1 MIKLEGYFQLLV
13 LKVSPS
19 RGGKVW
25 PPPLDHGPPIP
36 PFVHG
41 KYRSIF
47 FLRGVD
53 TSYRNFS
60 LPSLDLLPLAHSLSF
75 QVHRY
80 SKNLTTRRRIFFP
93 RINGSG
99 EKRKKATREF
109 LTRRLILSSIERK
122 KKKNDQSRTRLPIF
136 NGISLRSPRVT
147 KRFFNFTGTKV
158 ITVARETIITPSFS
172 LSPSLIVLVEPC
184 NFLFAH
190 AVIFHDQMP
199 PSINVIT
206 RVFICPTRARFTGYS
221 GLKIAGIRRWFDSI
235 CTRTHTHTHIYTW
248 FIRGVKFGKC
258 MREKRQISGRENKGG
273 WKNSDSRV

>member
-1 MIKLEGYFQLLV
+1 MTASPRSWTPDSSLRARKISVDIFFKRRRYFLSQFL
-13 LKVSPS
+13 SSFTRSPPS
-19 RGGKVW
+19 RS
-25 PPPLDHGPPIP
+25 LTQ
-36 PFVHG
+36 F
-41 KYRSIF
+41 SSSQIF
-47 FLRGVD
+47 QESNHEAENL
-53 TSYRNFS
+53 FS
-60 LPSLDLLPLAHSLSF
+60 KD
-75 QVHRY
+75 QW
-80 SKNLTTRRRIFFP
+80 IW
-93 RINGSG
+93 
-99 EKRKKATREF
+99 RKKEKATREF

-221 GLKIAGIRRWFDSI
+221 GLKIAGIRR
-235 CTRTHTHTHIYTW
+235 
-248 FIRGVKFGKC
+248 
-258 MREKRQISGRENKGG
+258 
-273 WKNSDSRV
+273 

>member
-1 MIKLEGYFQLLV
+1 MRRVGAKSGHCETEELSYWERGRRSKYRIGWENEERQGTIAFSLEASLGGNCEARRKQDRGNVCKTKTNLREEMIKLEGYFQLLV

-60 LPSLDLLPLAHSLSF
+60 LPSFDLLPLAHSLSF

-99 EKRKKATREF
+99 EKKEKATREF

-122 KKKNDQSRTRLPIF
+122 KKKNERDYPFSTEYRYV
-136 NGISLRSPRVT
+136 PRV
-147 KRFFNFTGTKV
+147 
-158 ITVARETIITPSFS
+158 
-172 LSPSLIVLVEPC
+172 SPSVSSTSLE
-184 NFLFAH
+184 
-190 AVIFHDQMP
+190 Q
-199 PSINVIT
+199 
-206 RVFICPTRARFTGYS
+206 R
-221 GLKIAGIRRWFDSI
+221 
-235 CTRTHTHTHIYTW
+235 
-248 FIRGVKFGKC
+248 
-258 MREKRQISGRENKGG
+258 
-273 WKNSDSRV
+273 

>member
-1 MIKLEGYFQLLV
+1 MNLE
-13 LKVSPS
+13 KK
-19 RGGKVW
+19 GKSYERI
-25 PPPLDHGPPIP
+25 LDETLDPI
-36 PFVHG
+36 F
-41 KYRSIF
+41 
-47 FLRGVD
+47 D
-53 TSYRNFS
+53 
-60 LPSLDLLPLAHSLSF
+60 
-75 QVHRY
+75 
-80 SKNLTTRRRIFFP
+80 
-93 RINGSG
+93 
-99 EKRKKATREF
+99 RKE
-109 LTRRLILSSIERK
+109 

-235 CTRTHTHTHIYTW
+235 CIRTHTHIYIYLVHPGSKVW
-248 FIRGVKFGKC
+248 E
-258 MREKRQISGRENKGG
+258 MYARERKANK
-273 WKNSDSRV
+273 WKGE